1 MLKIAPR
8 SLHAWVAALADQD
21 IPVLAETAQEIVA
34 LAALPEVVSARQL
47 ADVILADPLMT
58 VRVFAT
64 LARLR
69 AGRRGTEIT
78 QVEGCIIM
86 MGMPRF
92 LESCA
97 KLPTI
102 EEHLAGYDEALDG
115 LVRVVRRARTAAR
128 LSWNFA
134 VWRKDS
140 DAEELAIA
148 ALLHDIAEIL
158 VWVFAPELAIATRAE
173 QRADPLHRSAVAQK
187 KVLYLELLDLQQALA
202 HTWQLPEL
210 LADMMGERTDNDRR
224 TQNVRIAVNIA
235 RHSAGGWDS
244 QALTYDYA
252 DAAKLLIASPQRV
265 RELVEGPERN
275 SEDERNEPRS
285 WESTIIKNILV
296 ATPAG

>member
-8 SLHAWVAALADQD
+8 SLTAWVAALADQD

-34 LAALPEVVSARQL
+34 LAAKSDRVSARQL

-69 AGRRGTEIT
+69 AKRPGTEIT
-78 QVEGCIIM
+78 QVEGCIVM

-97 KLPTI
+97 NLPTI

-115 LVRVVRRARTAAR
+115 LMRVVRRARTAAR

-158 VWVFAPELAIATRAE
+158 VWAFAPELGVATRAE
-173 QRADPLHRSAVAQK
+173 QRADPLHRSALAQK
-187 KVLYLELLDLQQALA
+187 KVLLLELLDLQQALA
-202 HTWQLPEL
+202 RTWHLPEL
-210 LADMMGERTDNDRR
+210 LADMMGERADNDRR

-252 DAAKLLIASPQRV
+252 EAAKLLNASPQRV

-275 SEDERNEPRS
+275 SEDEMNEPRS
-285 WESTIIKNILV
+285 WESTIIKDILV
-296 ATPAG
+296 AAPR